1 MTIYVCIV
9 LVVVVV
15 ALVFLRNKKKK
26 AKAIPAEDSG
36 KKIELDETT
45 SSSVR
50 MGKEF
55 MQKKDTTKEEGNHT
69 ITTLYESQE
78 DNFVWVCPN
87 CEVENPASK
96 KKCCVCHYVK

>member
-1 MTIYVCIV
+1 MIIFVCIV
-9 LVVVVV
+9 LVVAVV
-15 ALVFLRNKKKK
+15 AFAFFRNKKKK

-36 KKIELDETT
+36 KKIDLEETT
-45 SSSVR
+45 PSNVYIS
-50 MGKEF
+50 KEF
-55 MQKKDTTKEEGNHT
+55 KEKKDIVKEEGDHT

-87 CEVENPASK
+87 CEVENPVSK